1 MHRNK
6 KLASTQKKNRS
17 VKKTLPEEAKML
29 DLLDKYSKSAIIKI
43 FKQLKGIISKELK
56 KSVIIYHCERISTA

>member
-6 KLASTQKKNRS
+6 KLANTQKKNRS

-29 DLLDKYSKSAIIKI
+29 DLLDKYSKLAIIKT
-43 FKQLKGIISKELK
+43 FK
-56 KSVIIYHCERISTA
+56 